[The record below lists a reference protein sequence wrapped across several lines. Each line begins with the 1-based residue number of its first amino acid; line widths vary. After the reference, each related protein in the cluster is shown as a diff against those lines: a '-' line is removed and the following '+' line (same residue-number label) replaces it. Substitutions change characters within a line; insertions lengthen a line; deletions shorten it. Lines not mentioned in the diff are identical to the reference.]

1 MEDKV
6 IDIEELAQDAHNF
19 NKGNEQGQQLME
31 RSFKE
36 LGAGRSILLD
46 RNGNIIAGNKSQKA
60 AIAAGIKKVRVIE
73 TTGDE
78 LVAVKRTDVDID
90 SAEGRKMAYLDN
102 LTTQVN
108 LTWDQTELEAVQ
120 ADVEGFDVADF
131 GFDIE
136 DLPQVTFPTGEKQ
149 GEGEGKPQTEVKE
162 DDFDP
167 DAHYETKVKRGEVW
181 QLGNHRLMCGDS
193 TSAEDFTKLMGGE
206 RADIAFTSPPYNMQ
220 ATNIAKAFDSDKV
233 KDTYGIKEGTY
244 NEFSDNLSNDDYA
257 KLLNGALDCCLANA
271 DEVLFNIGVLAASK
285 FGIID
290 MLAAHKEKFADVLV
304 WNKNHCMPL
313 CLPTQIHLLGHICE
327 LIFCF
332 SQAGTRAFSHSQWE
346 LGKMNNRIDV
356 GMQSNNEYSKVH
368 HATFPVA
375 LPAYIIENFTEK
387 SIIDCFGGTGTTMIA
402 AEQLGRKC
410 FMMELDPKYCSI
422 IIARWEKLT
431 GEKAVKLNQ

>member
-1 MEDKV
+1 
-6 IDIEELAQDAHNF
+6 
-19 NKGNEQGQQLME
+19 
-31 RSFKE
+31 
-36 LGAGRSILLD
+36 
-46 RNGNIIAGNKSQKA
+46 
-60 AIAAGIKKVRVIE
+60 
-73 TTGDE
+73 
-78 LVAVKRTDVDID
+78 
-90 SAEGRKMAYLDN
+90 
-102 LTTQVN
+102 
-108 LTWDQTELEAVQ
+108 
-120 ADVEGFDVADF
+120 
-131 GFDIE
+131 
-136 DLPQVTFPTGEKQ
+136 
-149 GEGEGKPQTEVKE
+149 
-162 DDFDP
+162 
-167 DAHYETKVKRGEVW
+167 
-181 QLGNHRLMCGDS
+181 
-193 TSAEDFTKLMGGE
+193 
-206 RADIAFTSPPYNMQ
+206 MQ

-431 GEKAVKLNQ
+431 GQKAVKLNP

>member
-1 MEDKV
+1 MSEEVKV
-6 IDIEELAQDAHNF
+6 RRGSLDDLTPDDRNMNKHTSYGMSLIEKSIRKHKF
-19 NKGNEQGQQLME
+19 
-31 RSFKE
+31 
-36 LGAGRSILLD
+36 GRSILVDKND
-46 RNGNIIAGNKSQKA
+46 RIIGGNGVTETA
-60 AIAAGIKKVRVIE
+60 ASIGATKTIVVE

-78 LVAVKRTDVDID
+78 LVVVKRTDVDLD
-90 SAEGRKMAYLDN
+90 SQQGREMALADN
-102 LTTQVN
+102 ATAVGDIE
-108 LTWDQTELEAVQ
+108 WDAEAVK
-120 ADVEGFDVADF
+120 
-131 GFDIE
+131 DIE
-136 DLPQVTFPTGEKQ
+136 GEFEINPEDW
-149 GEGEGKPQTEVKE
+149 GVVLDELDEEVNASE
-162 DDFDP
+162 DDFNE
-167 DAHYETKVKRGEVW
+167 ETDNVESVCKIGEVW
-181 QLGNHRLMCGDS
+181 QLGRHRLMCGDS
-193 TSAEDFTKLMGGE
+193 TSAEDFKKLMGGE

-290 MLAAHKEKFADVLV
+290 MLAAHKEKFADILV

-332 SQAGTRAFSHSQWE
+332 SKAGTRAFSHSQWE

-356 GMQSNNEYSKVH
+356 GMQSNNEYSNVH

-431 GEKAVKLNQ
+431 GKKAEMVA